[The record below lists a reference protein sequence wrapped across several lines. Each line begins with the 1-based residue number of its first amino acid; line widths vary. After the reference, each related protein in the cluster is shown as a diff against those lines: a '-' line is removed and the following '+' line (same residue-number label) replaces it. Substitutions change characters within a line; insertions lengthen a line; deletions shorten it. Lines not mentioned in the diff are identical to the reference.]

1 MIIQNKNNRVAQCCI
16 LVGML
21 WIEQIT
27 SFGSFHVFD
36 VSKTTRRAFGTS
48 SRPLFSSV
56 MTEVEQTNIFMPALS
71 STMTEGK
78 IVSWLKSEGDPVRA
92 GEAIMVVES
101 DKADMDVEA
110 FEDGFLAKIHVGEG
124 EQAEVGALV
133 AVIVANEADIAS
145 VQTGAAAPVLATPA
159 AAPAASS
166 TPVTTTTAAAAP
178 EFDFTR
184 IDMPALSSTMK
195 EGKIVSWLKAEGD
208 AVTSGEAIMV
218 VESDKADMDV
228 EAFEDGFLAHIAI
241 QEGGSCEVGKPV
253 AFIATSKDDIPALK
267 AYAATVTG
275 GGATSAAA
283 PPASMAAAA
292 ATPKPAI
299 KTSARSS
306 SASSSGGGRVV
317 ASPLAKKRAEE
328 VGLDLSTVIGTG
340 PEGRITGADVEKAI
354 ASGGSGKAAVSKKPD
369 AVSKPKWVPAPGVIA
384 ATPTAKAAAKKAG
397 IDISAIVGTGNFG
410 RVTLDDV
417 KAATGEK
424 KPAAAKKP
432 SAPGAAVVDL
442 PEGLV
447 PFTGM
452 QKAVSSNMEKSLT
465 VPIFRVSRDIVTNKF
480 DDLYQQVK
488 SKGVSVSALLAKA
501 VGLAVAKHPIMNSSY
516 DPSGGIMYK
525 SDINIAMAV
534 AIDGGLITPTIKN
547 ANERNIYDIGENW
560 KELVDKAKTGGLKP
574 DDYQSGTF
582 TITNLGMFGV
592 NQFDAILPPGQ
603 GSILAI
609 GATQEAVVPDKSAVL
624 GLKMVK
630 KMTVTLTCDHRPIYG
645 ADAALF
651 LKTLADIL
659 ENKIDMLLK

>member
-1 MIIQNKNNRVAQCCI
+1 MIQNKNNRMVQCCI

-27 SFGSFHVFD
+27 PFGSFHVFD
-36 VSKTTRRAFGTS
+36 VTRTTRRAFGTS
-48 SRPLFSSV
+48 SGPLFSSV

-133 AVIVANEADIAS
+133 GVIVANEADIAS
-145 VQTGAAAPVLATPA
+145 VQTGAAAPVLAPPA
-159 AAPAASS
+159 AAPAASTS
-166 TPVTTTTAAAAP
+166 TPVTAAAAP
-178 EFDFTR
+178 EFEFTR

-228 EAFEDGFLAHIAI
+228 EAFEDGFLAHISI

-299 KTSARSS
+299 KTSASSS
-306 SASSSGGGRVV
+306 SALSSGGGRVV

-328 VGLDLSTVIGTG
+328 VGLDLSTVVGTG

-369 AVSKPKWVPAPGVIA
+369 ALSKPKWVPAPGVIA

-424 KPAAAKKP
+424 KPAAKKT
-432 SAPGAAVVDL
+432 SAPGAAVVEL

-452 QKAVSSNMEKSLT
+452 QKAVSSNMEKSLA

-480 DDLYQQVK
+480 DDLYQVRQGKRVE
-488 SKGVSVSALLAKA
+488 VI
-501 VGLAVAKHPIMNSSY
+501 H
-516 DPSGGIMYK
+516 
-525 SDINIAMAV
+525 
-534 AIDGGLITPTIKN
+534 
-547 ANERNIYDIGENW
+547 
-560 KELVDKAKTGGLKP
+560 
-574 DDYQSGTF
+574 
-582 TITNLGMFGV
+582 TN
-592 NQFDAILPPGQ
+592 
-603 GSILAI
+603 
-609 GATQEAVVPDKSAVL
+609 
-624 GLKMVK
+624 
-630 KMTVTLTCDHRPIYG
+630 
-645 ADAALF
+645 
-651 LKTLADIL
+651 
-659 ENKIDMLLK
+659 MLLGIVRT